1 MCFLQLTGDMK
12 PDYRTQSL
20 KDFQTRPEIKI
31 LIASLKSGG
40 TGLDIT
46 AANKCILVE
55 PWWNDAIQQQAF
67 CRLFRIGQERD
78 VEVVKLVAQ
87 NTIDD
92 YMMDLQKMKLKEI
105 EGAIGDASLPLT
117 GIEGQLVRHFGIP
130 EQSADGI
137 TIRPHSTTDGNDS

>member
-1 MCFLQLTGDMK
+1 MTIAS
-12 PDYRTQSL
+12 RVQSL
-20 KDFQTRPEIKI
+20 KEFQALPEIKI
-31 LIASLKSGG
+31 LIASLKIGG

-78 VEVVKLVAQ
+78 VEIVKLVAT

-92 YMMDLQKMKLKEI
+92 YMMDLQKLKLKDI
-105 EGAIGDASLPLT
+105 EGAIGDATLPS
-117 GIEGQLVRHFGIP
+117 EGSGLLGHFGDV
-130 EQSADGI
+130 EQL
-137 TIRPHSTTDGNDS
+137 PHGGVVVHPRD

>member
-1 MCFLQLTGDMK
+1 MK

-20 KDFQTRPEIKI
+20 KEFQTKPEIKV
-31 LIASLKSGG
+31 LIASLKAGG

-78 VEVVKLVAQ
+78 VEIVKLVAQ

-92 YMMDLQKMKLKEI
+92 FMMDLQKLKLKEI
-105 EGAIGDASLPLT
+105 EGTIGDARLPSA
-117 GIEGQLVRHFGIP
+117 GIESHLVGHFGVT
-130 EQSADGI
+130 ERSADG
-137 TIRPHSTTDGNDS
+137 TVRIRPHEGN